1 MSALVQLRRHRER
14 ARAGRRVFHLELD
27 VVAVEELLR
36 REELL
41 ADDADDAATV
51 DRALARFIELLSET
65 RFSTQDVVGT

>member
-1 MSALVQLRRHRER
+1 M
-14 ARAGRRVFHLELD
+14 
-27 VVAVEELLR
+27 VAVEELLR